1 MTRMVARRA
10 REVLSAFLVTF
21 LVARTLVFLI
31 MTHRIPDVYIF
42 LGQTHVHHLNFG
54 IVLVSIVG
62 GYLLLFPQ
70 IAAEQMRLV
79 CLVYGVGLGLTF
91 DEFGMWFHLGGGY
104 WQRASYDAVVVIV
117 AVLALI
123 AFAPSLKAF
132 RIRHWAV
139 TALLVV
145 LSGLFA
151 LLLKD
156 TLRLTGRD
164 VILRMEKLDQQR
176 VP

>member
-1 MTRMVARRA
+1 MTSLVARRA
-10 REVLSAFLVTF
+10 RSILSAFLVTF
-21 LVARTLVFLI
+21 LLARTLVFLI

-42 LGQTHVHHLNFG
+42 VGQTHVHHLNFG

-62 GYLLLFPQ
+62 AYLLLFPQ
-70 IAAEQMRLV
+70 IAAAQTRMV
-79 CLVYGVGLGLTF
+79 CLAYGVGLGLTF
-91 DEFGMWFHLGGGY
+91 DEFGLWFHLGGGY

-123 AFAPSLKAF
+123 AFAPSLKSF
-132 RIRHWAV
+132 QMRHWAV
-139 TALLVV
+139 TVLLVV

-156 TLRLTGRD
+156 TLRLTGQN
-164 VILRMEKLDQQR
+164 VMLRIEKLDQPQG
-176 VP
+176 P